1 MAQTVA
7 SRVAFFEKFGQGAGS
22 AAPSSCGKRVR
33 EVEAITSPGLVRDV
47 KEKLLSPAQSSK
59 SPAGADEAGS
69 LKLSPGKV
77 RLSVEEFSSLSRSC
91 RQAGCPR
98 RLLRAVP
105 ADSRAPNTQS
115 ALTPVPPRD
124 VRAEN
129 EKQAMPAAKKQR
141 VSAAELVM
149 HDLAAVCADQVSP

>member
-59 SPAGADEAGS
+59 SPSADAAGS
-69 LKLSPGKV
+69 IKLSPGKV
-77 RLSVEEFSSLSRSC
+77 RLSVEEFSNLSRSC
-91 RQAGCPR
+91 RQAGCAR
-98 RLLRAVP
+98 CVP
-105 ADSRAPNTQS
+105 ARGLQLPTTARWRAITYCTRCQG
-115 ALTPVPPRD
+115 
-124 VRAEN
+124 
-129 EKQAMPAAKKQR
+129 
-141 VSAAELVM
+141 
-149 HDLAAVCADQVSP
+149 